1 MTTSS
6 ETEGTSPAVTMPDVH
21 RPTLG
26 DRMRWAAQDTATMTW
41 RDLVR
46 TGRQPEMVSF
56 GVIMGVFF
64 LLLFYWVFGGAIA
77 AGTGVDYLQYLVP
90 GIFVITSLTGS
101 QQTGTGLAVDLSE
114 GVTDRF
120 RSLPMSQFA
129 VLGGR
134 TVADSFRNT
143 AAIVLVAIVG
153 YLLGFRF
160 ASVWGAAGAIALAVA
175 IGFAFSWMNAAIAAR
190 VRNAEMVGMLSMFWL
205 FPLMLAS
212 TVFTPAEQMPSWLR
226 GFASWQP
233 ISVVGAACRRLSNGL
248 PAGDD
253 VLWSLA
259 WIIGLLLV
267 FVPLAV
273 AAYRKP

>member
-1 MTTSS
+1 MTAGS
-6 ETEGTSPAVTMPDVH
+6 GTQATPSPISMPAVH
-21 RPTLG
+21 EPTFA
-26 DRMRWAAQDTATMTW
+26 DRLRWAVQDTGTMTW
-41 RDLVR
+41 RDLIR
-46 TGRQPEMVSF
+46 TKRQPEMLSF

-64 LLLFYWVFGGAIA
+64 LLLFYWVFGGAIS

-90 GIFVITSLTGS
+90 GIFVITALVGA
-101 QQTGTGLAVDLSE
+101 QQTGTGLAMDLAE

-134 TVADSFRNT
+134 TVADTFRNL
-143 AAIVLVAIVG
+143 AGVVLVAAVG

-160 ASVWGAAGAIALAVA
+160 ASFWGAVGAIVLAVA
-175 IGFAFSWMNAAIAAR
+175 IGFAFSWMNAAIAAK

-226 GFASWQP
+226 GLAEWQP
-233 ISVVGAACRRLSNGL
+233 ISIVGEACRKLSNGI

-259 WIIGLLLV
+259 WIIVLLLV

>member
-1 MTTSS
+1 MTDNTSTVDAS
-6 ETEGTSPAVTMPDVH
+6 IAPAWTGKEA
-21 RPTLG
+21 TLR
-26 DRMRWAAQDTATMTW
+26 DQIRWAIQDTTTMTW
-41 RDLVR
+41 RDIVR
-46 TGRQPEMVSF
+46 TQRQPEMLTF

-90 GIFVITSLTGS
+90 GIFMITALTGA
-101 QQTGTGLAVDLSE
+101 QQTGTGLAVDLAE

-129 VLGGR
+129 VIGGR
-134 TVADSFRNT
+134 TVADSIRNI
-143 AAIVLVAIVG
+143 AAVLLVAVVG

-160 ASVWGAAGAIALAVA
+160 SSIGGALGAIALAV
-175 IGFAFSWMNAAIAAR
+175 GLGYAFSWANGAIAAK

-212 TVFTPAEQMPSWLR
+212 TIFTPAAQMPGWLQ
-226 GFASWQP
+226 GFAKWQP
-233 ISVVGAACRRLSNGL
+233 ISVVGEAARKLSNGI
-248 PAGDD
+248 PAGED
-253 VLWSLA
+253 VLWSIA
-259 WIIGLLLV
+259 WIVLLLAV
-267 FVPLAV
+267 SVPLAI